1 MKARASVAAESLTRD
16 QQLWRAL
23 QGSHLR
29 LADQVEFSEQIQRG
43 QLWVVVHD
51 PVRNLSYK
59 TTPEI
64 HQLLSALNGQLTLR
78 EILAH
83 RPELAAIFADPSAAL
98 NTLAQLLEAGLLL
111 GDFHYDYAEEIV
123 KHRDK
128 QRTLGRLRWQRP
140 WMLKLPLFNP
150 NAPLTWLYRKTWFI
164 WTRAGLVVW
173 LFTVLVAAILL
184 LDHISH
190 LQQFWSARFLDPVN
204 LALLLVVYPCL
215 KALHEIAHGLTTKK
229 WGGQV
234 YEVGLMFL
242 VFMPVPYVDASASAR
257 FTGKYSR
264 MLVAASGVMTELF
277 CAAIALFIWLASD
290 SVLVRDICMNVM
302 IIGAISSVLFNGNPL
317 LRFDGYYVLSDALE
331 IPNLSTRANL
341 YLKSR
346 WQKMVLGVEPI
357 KLTLAPGE
365 KKWLLLYGV
374 LSGSYRLVLSF
385 IIAFYIA
392 GHYFFVGVLLGVW
405 ALILQMVLPL
415 YKGLSGTFASAK
427 THGKQR
433 RVAIAPP
440 TGATTWRD
448 QEAQPEVVANFQED
462 ELRQEPAPSVAMSA
476 ADQKRSGA
484 RASKPQAQQRHKVQS
499 VADQLK
505 REQGAIVINSYGK
518 DARHAREALDRG
530 NMLRNQLIEEG
541 IAPARVRVEFQESAS
556 RADVELVH
564 APQAPVVGERAGAEE
579 AQTPVGESHFQSN
592 APITVAPGTS
602 ALISVLDK
610 RAEGDVVY
618 VYDPHGE
625 RGHKR
630 FAFRAVRLIN
640 PTRYTLETGPVTVY
654 GEERFIGEGLTEPI
668 APGATAM
675 IPFALDRQ
683 IIIEPTHR
691 TGDRI
696 SRLSSVE
703 RGIMRTEVQ
712 YERRTSYKVS
722 SLRRDATSVFIKHD
736 VKRGWKLVEHPT
748 LHERSGESHLFEVKL
763 DPQETK
769 TVEIVESTPLVK
781 TFDLRAPASIEL
793 VSLYLE
799 SAQVDPRFR
808 ASMDGLLKLHRELA
822 NLTQQM
828 EVIRSRI
835 TEYRTRMI
843 ELEDQLVT
851 LGALPNAK
859 TLLSHLQQKLK
870 EISARVQA
878 DTIALVDCEQ
888 QIMMARVRFQD
899 GLSELTLERPAAN
912 TAAAANAPTGTGG

>member
-83 RPELAAIFADPSAAL
+83 RPELTAIFADPSAAL

-111 GDFHYDYAEEIV
+111 GDFHYDYAEEIT

-150 NAPLTWLYRKTWFI
+150 DASLTWLYQKTWFI
-164 WTRAGLVVW
+164 WTRTGLVIW

-190 LQQFWSARFLDPVN
+190 LQQFWSTRFLDPVN

-215 KALHEIAHGLTTKK
+215 KALHELAHGLTTKK

-374 LSGSYRLVLSF
+374 MSGSYRLVLSF

-427 THGKQR
+427 THSQQR
-433 RVAIAPP
+433 RF
-440 TGATTWRD
+440 W
-448 QEAQPEVVANFQED
+448 
-462 ELRQEPAPSVAMSA
+462 
-476 ADQKRSGA
+476 
-484 RASKPQAQQRHKVQS
+484 
-499 VADQLK
+499 
-505 REQGAIVINSYGK
+505 
-518 DARHAREALDRG
+518 
-530 NMLRNQLIEEG
+530 
-541 IAPARVRVEFQESAS
+541 
-556 RADVELVH
+556 LVH
-564 APQAPVVGERAGAEE
+564 GVLAMTLYALLFVVPVRQATDAQGLIAVEGAHQIKAGAEGFLM
-579 AQTPVGESHFQSN
+579 QTLVHS
-592 APITVAPGTS
+592 
-602 ALISVLDK
+602 
-610 RAEGDVVY
+610 
-618 VYDPHGE
+618 
-625 RGHKR
+625 
-630 FAFRAVRLIN
+630 
-640 PTRYTLETGPVTVY
+640 
-654 GEERFIGEGLTEPI
+654 
-668 APGATAM
+668 
-675 IPFALDRQ
+675 
-683 IIIEPTHR
+683 
-691 TGDRI
+691 GDRVTAGQPLAI
-696 SRLSSVE
+696 LQNTSLPAELKAVQAQIAEQEVLLSHYLTQDPTQAGFYRDELQRLRQQE
-703 RGIMRTEVQ
+703 R
-712 YERRTSYKVS
+712 
-722 SLRRDATSVFIKHD
+722 
-736 VKRGWKLVEHPT
+736 
-748 LHERSGESHLFEVKL
+748 
-763 DPQETK
+763 
-769 TVEIVESTPLVK
+769 
-781 TFDLRAPASIEL
+781 DLR
-793 VSLYLE
+793 
-799 SAQVDPRFR
+799 D
-808 ASMDGLLKLHRELA
+808 DLA
-822 NLTQQM
+822 NLTVRSAVAGRVEIPQQDNLPGRYLSKGDLIGHVLSPQGYSLVALVP
-828 EVIRSRI
+828 ERLGDQLLGDVREIRVKSHSDPHHIYQGADLRPVPLASAQLPDALLGSLRGGGI
-835 TEYRTRMI
+835 AVDTSDTTGTRALQAYFQVQMSLQLTEYQVPPAGRADVLLIHRSEPTGKRWWR
-843 ELEDQLVT
+843 QLR
-851 LGALPNAK
+851 
-859 TLLSHLQQKLK
+859 LLLL
-870 EISARVQA
+870 
-878 DTIALVDCEQ
+878 D
-888 QIMMARVRFQD
+888 RFQV
-899 GLSELTLERPAAN
+899 
-912 TAAAANAPTGTGG
+912 